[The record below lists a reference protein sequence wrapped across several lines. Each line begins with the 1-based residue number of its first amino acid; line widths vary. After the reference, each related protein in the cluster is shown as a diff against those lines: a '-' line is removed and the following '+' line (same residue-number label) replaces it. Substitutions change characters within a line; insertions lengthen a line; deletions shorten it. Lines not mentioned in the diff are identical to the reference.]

1 MIFQNPSGW
10 RKTKQKRIPSVVLN
24 KRDLNGGNE
33 KTLYNVESSSSAERA
48 FVTME
53 KFVRAEAFSMF
64 HSLRLT
70 SAAIP

>member
-1 MIFQNPSGW
+1 MENQAKKNSLW
-10 RKTKQKRIPSVVLN
+10 SVEWKRL
-24 KRDLNGGNE
+24 KWGNE

-64 HSLRLT
+64 HSLGLT
-70 SAAIP
+70 KSLDTAE